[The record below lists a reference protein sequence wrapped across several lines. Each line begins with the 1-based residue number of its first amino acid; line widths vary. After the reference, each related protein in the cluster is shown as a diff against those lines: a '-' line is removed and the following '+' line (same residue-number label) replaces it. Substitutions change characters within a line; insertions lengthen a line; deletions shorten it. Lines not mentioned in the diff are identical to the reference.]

1 MIPVDYGNLTQLMPK
16 LVMEQKLNFIR
27 SLLLMAKNINCQVD
41 VAGFI
46 QKMLWIKQLKKTE
59 FGSGKM
65 AMVFR
70 E

>member
-16 LVMEQKLNFIR
+16 LVMEQKLNFTR
-27 SLLLMAKNINCQVD
+27 SLLLMVKNINYQVD

-46 QKMLWIKQLKKTE
+46 QKMLWIKQLKRTE

-65 AMVFR
+65 AMAFR